1 MTASV
6 IHAYRNLA
14 ALIRRLP
21 KDQQPAALS
30 QLRNGFRKNANVK
43 QANVVSDLLME
54 AEKKA
59 SFLRIITPMKQTTAN
74 NKYGGITTYVYKKN
88 GEIVEEN
95 SRGRNR
101 KSGNV
106 HTNWDGRNMD
116 PCAVKR
122 HNAGLRRAGFV
133 NNTHAKGIF

>member
-1 MTASV
+1 MSASV
-6 IHAYRNLA
+6 VHAYRNLA
-14 ALIRRLP
+14 TLIRRLP

-30 QLRNGFRKNANVK
+30 QLRNGFRKNANEK
-43 QANVVSDLLME
+43 QADVVSDLLVE

-59 SFLRIITPMKQTTAN
+59 SFLRIVTPMKQTTTTN
-74 NKYGGITTYVYKKN
+74 NGGITTYVYKKN

-95 SRGRNR
+95 ARGRDR
-101 KSGNV
+101 KSRV